1 MGWGRTLEEI
11 WDRSAALAQFC
22 GLINFLKTNEVDYQ
36 PQEALHN
43 NNNFIQQHSLEMSRV
58 EWRLNRHI
66 ENTIRRRITASPLEK
81 KKKKNPLTARST
93 SRNSI
98 QIPLICETQFRFP
111 FLCEGISY
119 PPNLHLFRI
128 YILCAYGPL
137 QRWAHSRGPFPVS
150 EHLKGT
156 YHNLIYVTVSSF
168 CLFLVDYKQFEGK
181 NYALTLYL

>member
-58 EWRLNRHI
+58 ECCLNRHI

-119 PPNLHLFRI
+119 PPICICSEFTFCVLMVPYSDERI
-128 YILCAYGPL
+128 VV
-137 QRWAHSRGPFPVS
+137 AHFQSLS
-150 EHLKGT
+150 T
-156 YHNLIYVTVSSF
+156 
-168 CLFLVDYKQFEGK
+168 
-181 NYALTLYL
+181 